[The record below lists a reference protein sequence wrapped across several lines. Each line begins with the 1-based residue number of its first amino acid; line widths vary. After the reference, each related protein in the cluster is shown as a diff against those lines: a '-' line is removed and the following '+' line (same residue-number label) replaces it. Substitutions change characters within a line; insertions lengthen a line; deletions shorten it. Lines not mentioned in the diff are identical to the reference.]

1 MALIFPHRKLTS
13 LNLGIQS
20 IITEIKEAFFA
31 SFSKKKQH
39 EKLNFS
45 NSDF

>member
-1 MALIFPHRKLTS
+1 MALIFHPRKLTS

-20 IITEIKEAFFA
+20 IITEIMEAFFA
-31 SFSKKKQH
+31 PISKKKY